1 MTANDAGGQTPPVI
15 RRAPLGELNVYS
27 VYEHELETLA
37 EGSSA
42 SLFLNFALALLPT
55 SVTLMIALATTEIA
69 ARWLFDVFVVV
80 CAVTLISG
88 VVLLAL
94 WWQQRKK
101 SRRTMELI
109 KNRMP
114 PPGAI
119 QETAN

>member
-1 MTANDAGGQTPPVI
+1 MTVNDTGDSPPPVI
-15 RRAPLGELNVYS
+15 RRAPLGELKVYS

-55 SVTLMIALATTEIA
+55 SVTLMVALATTEIT
-69 ARWLFDVFVVV
+69 ARWLFDVFVSVS
-80 CAVTLISG
+80 AVTLISG

-94 WWQQRKK
+94 WCQQRKK
-101 SRRTMELI
+101 SRHTMDQI

-114 PPGAI
+114 PPGGI
-119 QETAN
+119 QEIAE